1 MRISDNMRFDQVK
14 DNLSKNR
21 TEMSNFQN
29 QAATQK
35 RVTKPSDDPVA
46 ATRVLTQ
53 RMDLEGKKQYEK
65 NLNYALSFLNF
76 TDSTLEELT
85 NQLVRAKELAISQ
98 ANDPSSN
105 KMSREVVATEIKQIY
120 EQMVRIGNRKMGDR
134 YIFGGYKTT
143 VPPFSEKGNYKGD
156 TGEMLINIDKGS
168 FVAMNI
174 PGSKIFLGE
183 GLSGDGVSHS
193 TTEQPKTLEELKSL
207 EAENQISPELK
218 DKEELIRQKQEELP
232 EAKLRGLASVY
243 DEGEEVV
250 IDKLGPAYHKGI
262 DLFDSLKQ
270 LEISLM
276 TDDKSGVQ
284 ESLEVLDEAISQ
296 VVLSRSQIGARVM
309 TLDTAKETLTQG
321 KLQSQSTI
329 SNLEDADIYEVVSN
343 INKTEETLKA
353 SLQTSGKLMTP
364 SLLDFL
370 R

>member
-14 DNLSKNR
+14 DNLNKNR
-21 TEMSNFQN
+21 TEMSNYQN

-46 ATRVLTQ
+46 ATRVLNQ
-53 RMDLEGKKQYEK
+53 RMDLEGKKQFEK

-105 KMSREVVATEIKQIY
+105 KTSREVVATEIKQIY
-120 EQMVRIGNRKMGDR
+120 EQMVRIGNRKMGER

-143 VPPFSEKGNYKGD
+143 VPPFGGKGNYKGD
-156 TGEMLINIDKGS
+156 TGEMLINIDKGA
-168 FVAMNI
+168 FVAMNV

-183 GLSGDGVSHS
+183 SLSGGGGGYAS
-193 TTEQPKTLEELKSL
+193 TEQPESAQEL
-207 EAENQISPELK
+207 EALRAEDRISPELI
-218 DKEELIRQKQEELP
+218 DKKELIEKKQNEIP
-232 EAKLRGLASVY
+232 NVKLRGLASV
-243 DEGEEVV
+243 DMGGEEVV
-250 IDKLGPAYHKGI
+250 VDRLGPGYNKGVDI
-262 DLFDSLKQ
+262 FNSLKQ

-276 TDDKSGVQ
+276 ADDKTGVQ
-284 ESLEVLDEAISQ
+284 ESLEVLDDAISQ

-321 KLQSQSTI
+321 KLQSKSEI
-329 SNLEDADIYEVVSN
+329 SNLEDADVYEVISN
-343 INKTEETLKA
+343 INRTEDTLKA
-353 SLQTSGKLMTP
+353 TLATSGKLMTP
-364 SLLDFL
+364 SLMDFL